1 MLLQDSG
8 DIERGL
14 EGVEG
19 VKQTPVDVMVSRSWF
34 FSCCGLVF
42 IVILVFLQGSG
53 AFKRGERA
61 RFALASA
68 SVPLHVSEVLF
79 FLVFLVYLH
88 VFLLFYSKPVLLV
101 WVPCLLLLLLLLLNK
116 LLLLDM

>member
-8 DIERGL
+8 AFERGL

-19 VKQTPVDVMVSRSWF
+19 VKQTPVDVMVSGSWF
-34 FSCCGLVF
+34 FIVVDLFF
-42 IVILVFLQGSG
+42 IVILVFLQSSG
-53 AFKRGERA
+53 DNERGERA

-79 FLVFLVYLH
+79 FLVF
-88 VFLLFYSKPVLLV
+88 FGLFIFFFAFFTAIQCCCYGFFVCFCCEAST
-101 WVPCLLLLLLLLLNK
+101 
-116 LLLLDM
+116 